1 MPGILRL
8 IILGLIIWLVIRL
21 YRRLSSGTSGQK
33 PDAAARP
40 VENMVRCE
48 VCGVHI
54 PEKHALEKN
63 HHYYCSQAHLQQDN

>member
-8 IILGLIIWLVIRL
+8 IILGLIIWFVIRL
-21 YRRLSSGTSGQK
+21 YRRLSTATPRQPDTS
-33 PDAAARP
+33 ARP

-48 VCGVHI
+48 VCGVHV